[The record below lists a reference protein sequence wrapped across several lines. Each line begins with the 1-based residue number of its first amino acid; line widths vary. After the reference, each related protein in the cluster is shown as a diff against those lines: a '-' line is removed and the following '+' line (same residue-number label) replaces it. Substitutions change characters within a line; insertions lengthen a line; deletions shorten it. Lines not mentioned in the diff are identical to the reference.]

1 MSPVWLA
8 APLISFK
15 GERHPAASADNHH
28 SGGGEGVSIAV
39 GGECREARAV
49 NPRATYRRWLA
60 CVLLCLLAPP
70 AHAALLDGFLG
81 GRGTS
86 NITLRKRLHVN
97 TLITEPGTIE
107 VEWDNLYSY
116 STGNFS
122 MPSVIKYTPKGTS
135 ILWGRTEYSAAF
147 DAIDSVA
154 LTGQR
159 NTQFSDRVTFAANAV
174 LKDGEKARYRHPAS
188 GHFLLTGR
196 RRRASGGHR
205 HCSLRCGP
213 QQHGSHSELDRS
225 HRPIPP
231 PTLPEPGISAEAF
244 GRRLAASGAWGH
256 LTPHVNVVYERSTGF
271 ERTWADLRALNTRS
285 PSELRSTLPDSATV
299 LPAGSPDRQL
309 VVGLTM
315 NFGKLQ

>member
-1 MSPVWLA
+1 
-8 APLISFK
+8 
-15 GERHPAASADNHH
+15 
-28 SGGGEGVSIAV
+28 
-39 GGECREARAV
+39 V

-174 LKDGEKARYRHPAS
+174 LKDGEKLDIAIQPAGTFFLRGEEGARLGATAIARYDVGRNSMGATLSWTAATAPSPTNPA
-188 GHFLLTGR
+188 GTWDF
-196 RRRASGGHR
+196 GG
-205 HCSLRCGP
+205 G
-213 QQHGSHSELDRS
+213 
-225 HRPIPP
+225 
-231 PTLPEPGISAEAF
+231 F

-271 ERTWADLRALNTRS
+271 ERTWAGFAGVEYQITERIAVDFTGQRYGLAG
-285 PSELRSTLPDSATV
+285 
-299 LPAGSPDRQL
+299 GSPDRQL